1 MTNDSATTSSSRT
14 EFFFSSSDILR
25 ARIRYEIQSTLVTRS
40 DIPMIAGLLPMCTF
54 TSNSG
59 DKDTTLPMMRCWG
72 VDLSGMTDIAT
83 VSWSNEDG
91 IQGSMQLP
99 NSHDPSSAK
108 QDTPWRHMKILRDRI
123 DGQSDVELHRNEGK
137 KYRNRKLRIGS
148 RKSSNLVSS
157 GYIPRDYDT
166 RQLSEV
172 LSQHLSITSDIIDQ
186 NLSRLCELETLA
198 RSKPY
203 GDLTLSL
210 ILKVSG

>member
-1 MTNDSATTSSSRT
+1 MTNDLAITSSSRT

-40 DIPMIAGLLPMCTF
+40 DTPMIAGLLPMFTC

-59 DKDTTLPMMRCWG
+59 DKDTTSPVMRCWG
-72 VDLSGMTDIAT
+72 IDLSGMTDIAI

-99 NSHDPSSAK
+99 NSHDPSNVK
-108 QDTPWRHMKILRDRI
+108 TDTPWRHMKILRDQI
-123 DGQSDVELHRNEGK
+123 GGQSDVVLHRNEGK
-137 KYRNRKLRIGS
+137 KYRSRKLKIGS

-172 LSQHLSITSDIIDQ
+172 LSQHLSITSDTIAQ
-186 NLSRLCELETLA
+186 NLSKLFELETLS
-198 RSKPY
+198 RSKRY

-210 ILKVSG
+210 IQKVSG